1 MNSLSSDALL
11 LDLRGVSCPLNFIR
25 IKLKLEN
32 ILSGSILEV
41 WLDPGEPMEQ
51 VPESLTME
59 GCQIESISDHH
70 EFFSIK
76 IRCS

>member
-1 MNSLSSDALL
+1 MKSLSSDKFL
-11 LDLRGVSCPLNFIR
+11 LDLRGVSCPVNFIR

-32 ILSGSILEV
+32 ILSGSTLEV

-51 VPESLTME
+51 VPDSLIME
-59 GCQIESISDHH
+59 GYKIESISDHH

-76 IRCS
+76 ILCP